1 MKLHRAWIF
10 CVFAL
15 LAPWAVQAA
24 GTASPTSTANVA
36 AHRQKPLV
44 AWQDWSDDAFK
55 QAKSGKRYV
64 LLHLGAVWCHWCHVQ
79 EATTY
84 RDPKVLAKIRKQ
96 FVPVYVDQDSR
107 PDLSRRYE
115 AYGWPATIVFDAD
128 GNDIGKIRGYKE
140 PARFIEILDAIL
152 KDPSPVFV
160 AEDEE
165 KDRKFTAAA
174 RLGDTA
180 RAEVERRYRAS
191 LDTQGGGLK
200 QFQRF
205 LPRDTIEYSLALSAR
220 GDTVAQQ
227 WVKLTL
233 TQARALIDPAWGGV
247 YQYSTHSDWK
257 HPHYEKIMETQAIAM
272 RSYAHGYKA
281 FGDAA
286 YLQSAQSVR
295 RYVARF
301 LTAPDGTFYT
311 SQDADRVPG
320 EQGDAFFALGDAER
334 VKRGIP
340 RVDTH
345 VYSRENGWMIE
356 ALAELFMA
364 SGERAVLDDALRAAN
379 RIVAI
384 RGNPDGS
391 FRHDTKDKGGPFFGD
406 NLAMGR
412 AMLALYAAT
421 ADRQWLERARQ
432 VRAVFPRFAA
442 VNGGGYWP
450 TPARSMGRLAPR
462 ANIDENMDAVR
473 FANLLWRY
481 TGDAKDRAAADVA
494 LRYIADEQVALR
506 FGQIPGILLASEEA
520 SGEPLH
526 ITVVGPRADA
536 RSQRLMQAAHQQPG
550 IYRRVELWD
559 PSEGKLVNPD
569 VAYPQ
574 LEKPAAFLCTNKTCS
589 SPLFEAA
596 DIPRHIALVRQLAA
610 EKR

>member
-1 MKLHRAWIF
+1 MKPHHAWIF
-10 CVFAL
+10 VVFAL
-15 LAPWAVQAA
+15 FAPWAAMAA
-24 GTASPTSTANVA
+24 GAGTPADASA
-36 AHRQKPLV
+36 RKQKPLV
-44 AWQDWSDDAFK
+44 AWQDWSDAAFQ
-55 QAKSGKRYV
+55 QAKSRKRYV

-84 RDPKVLAKIRKQ
+84 RDPKVLAKIKKQ
-96 FVPVYVDQDSR
+96 FIPVYVDQDSR

-115 AYGWPATIVFDAD
+115 AYGWPATIVLDGD

-140 PARFIEILDAIL
+140 PARFIEILDAIV

-160 AEDEE
+160 AEDEDKE
-165 KDRKFTAAA
+165 RKFTGGA
-174 RLGDTA
+174 RLGDTT
-180 RAEVERRYRAS
+180 RTEVERRFRAS
-191 LDTQGGGLK
+191 LDKQGGGLK

-205 LPRDTIEYSLALSAR
+205 LPRDTIEYTLALAAR
-220 GDTVAQQ
+220 GDSEAQQ

-233 TQARALIDPAWGGV
+233 TQARALIDPAWGGM

-272 RSYAHGYKA
+272 RSYSYGYKA

-286 YLQSAQSVR
+286 YLQSAQAVR

-320 EQGDAFFALGDAER
+320 EQGDEFFALGDTER

-345 VYSRENGWMIE
+345 VYARENGWMIE
-356 ALAELFMA
+356 ALAELAMA
-364 SGERAVLDDALRAAN
+364 SGDRAVLDDALRAAN

-391 FRHDTKDKGGPFFGD
+391 FRHDVKDNGGPFFGD

-421 ADRQWLERARQ
+421 SDRQWLERARQ
-432 VRAVFPRFAA
+432 VRATFARFAA
-442 VNGGGYWP
+442 PNGGGYWP
-450 TPARSMGRLAPR
+450 TTVKAMGRLSPR

-481 TGDAKDRAAADVA
+481 TGDAKDRTAAEVG
-494 LRYIADEQVALR
+494 LRYIADDKVALR
-506 FGQIPGILLASEEA
+506 FGQIPGILLATEEA
-520 SGEPLH
+520 AVEPLH
-526 ITVVGPRADA
+526 ITVVGARTDA
-536 RSQRLMQAAHQQPG
+536 RSQRLLQAAHRQPG
-550 IYRRVELWD
+550 VYRRVELWD
-559 PSEGKLVNPD
+559 RAEGNLVNPD

-574 LEKPAAFLCTNKTCS
+574 LDKPAAFLCTDKTCS

-596 DIPRHIALVRQLAA
+596 DIPKHIALVKQLTAG
-610 EKR
+610 KR